1 MSQTGFEVLRPQINT
16 NDSVISQTGG
26 LDGPQE
32 PDSGYASA
40 THSTP
45 NPSEKTPKS
54 SIVDGGP
61 AAKQTQAL
69 ASLKGAGDLI
79 AFNKEID
86 RATGDRFRDIL
97 DRLEA
102 PLFTYMQ
109 KSFRKHRPM
118 ALRLMVLG
126 RTEADAKPWI
136 VALCHEDR
144 VKRVQRFFDKSYV
157 KEICRPQDRTIPSF
171 EVTVIGQAPR
181 TRSGGAIDVHMD
193 MLSSTAGARSTCCGT
208 LVKLSRED
216 EHRLGTLG
224 GLIKVTSIS
233 GEYTL
238 YGMVAGHLVEE
249 MELAGSDPTNWTS
262 PSGLEKVLASSEED
276 SDWDSAEEAE
286 EDSDWDS
293 AEEAEEENDMIS
305 DTPVPCNLQTHH
317 APLRKNSTLQEA
329 FRSPNKQG
337 SEKHEWQPIGQVFTG
352 ASAAARASHFSVN
365 QRVRDWSLV
374 SFSSEFDLKPNMLN
388 DKSKVSKAADLKVPL
403 KSITTSSAAL
413 AVVVSSGAQGLLPG
427 TLSPL
432 PCSYWS
438 GFGNKFVRAISFS
451 LGEGAGKPS
460 MFLVLTP
467 RDIR

>member
-1 MSQTGFEVLRPQINT
+1 LYISAAMSQTSFEVLRPQINT

-26 LDGPQE
+26 FDGPQE

-45 NPSEKTPKS
+45 NPPGKTLKS

-61 AAKQTQAL
+61 AAKQTLAL

-109 KSFRKHRPM
+109 KSCRKHWPM

-126 RTEADAKPWI
+126 RTEAEAKPWI

-157 KEICRPQDRTIPSF
+157 KEICRPRDPTIPLF
-171 EVTVIGQAPR
+171 EVTVIGQTPR

-224 GLIKVTSIS
+224 GLIKVTSVS
-233 GEYTL
+233 GEYNL

-249 MELAGSDPTNWTS
+249 MEPAGSDLTNRTS
-262 PSGLEKVLASSEED
+262 PSWLEKMLASSEED
-276 SDWDSAEEAE
+276 SDWDSEEAE
-286 EDSDWDS
+286 K
-293 AEEAEEENDMIS
+293 ENGMIS
-305 DTPVPCNLQTHH
+305 DTPVPCNLGTRH
-317 APLRKNSTLQEA
+317 APLRKDSTLLEA

-365 QRVRDWSLV
+365 QRARDWSLV

-413 AVVVSSGAQGLLPG
+413 PVVVSSGAQGLLPG

-451 LGEGAGKPS
+451 LREGAGKPS
-460 MFLVLTP
+460 MSLVLTP
-467 RDIR
+467 KDIR

>member
-1 MSQTGFEVLRPQINT
+1 LYISAAMSQTSFEVLRPRINT

-26 LDGPQE
+26 FDGPQE

-40 THSTP
+40 AHSTP
-45 NPSEKTPKS
+45 NSSEKTPKS
-54 SIVDGGP
+54 STVDGGP
-61 AAKQTQAL
+61 AAKQTLDL

-126 RTEADAKPWI
+126 RTEAEAKLCI

-157 KEICRPQDRTIPSF
+157 KEICRPQDPTIPSF

-208 LVKLSRED
+208 LVKLSSED
-216 EHRLGTLG
+216 KHRLGTLG

-249 MELAGSDPTNWTS
+249 MEPAGSDLTNWTS
-262 PSGLEKVLASSEED
+262 PSWLEKVLDCSEED
-276 SDWDSAEEAE
+276 SDWDSAEEGA
-286 EDSDWDS
+286 
-293 AEEAEEENDMIS
+293 EENDTIS
-305 DTPVPCNLQTHH
+305 DTPVPCDLQTHH
-317 APLRKNSTLQEA
+317 APLSKNSTLQEA

-352 ASAAARASHFSVN
+352 ASAAARASHFPVN
-365 QRVRDWSLV
+365 QRAHDWSLV
-374 SFSSEFDLKPNMLN
+374 GFSSEFDLKPNMLN
-388 DKSKVSKAADLKVPL
+388 DKSKFSKTADLKVPL

-413 AVVVSSGAQGLLPG
+413 PVVISSGAQGLLPG

-451 LGEGAGKPS
+451 LREGAGKPS
-460 MFLVLTP
+460 MSLVLTP